1 MNVYDFD
8 KTISFHDSTERFYF
22 FCLKKKPSLVRFLP
36 MQGYYALGFALKLM
50 KKTQFKE
57 KFYRVFSGIPDIDA
71 FVDEFWKENISDIKD
86 WYRKNRR
93 DDDVVISA
101 SPEFLLAPIC
111 RELGVGTLIAS
122 RVDKKTGKYTGE
134 NCYGEEKVLR
144 YREVF
149 GDSEID
155 EFYSDSYSD
164 TPLARL
170 AKKAYIV
177 KDEEL
182 SDWVF

>member
-8 KTISFHDSTERFYF
+8 KTISFHDSTKKFYF
-22 FCLKKKPSLVRFLP
+22 FCIKKKPSLLRFLP
-36 MQGYYALGFALKLM
+36 MQGYYAIKYALKIM
-50 KKTQFKE
+50 PKTRFKE
-57 KFYRVFSGIPDIDA
+57 KFYRVFSGIPDIDS
-71 FVDEFWKENISDIKD
+71 FVEEFWKENMGEIKD

-93 DDDVVISA
+93 DDDVVVSA

-111 RELGVGTLIAS
+111 KEIGVATLIAS

-134 NCYGEEKVLR
+134 NCYGEEKVPR
-144 YREVF
+144 FREIF
-149 GDSEID
+149 GDAEIE

-164 TPLARL
+164 TPLAKL
-170 AKKAYIV
+170 AKRAYIV
-177 KDEEL
+177 KEEEI